1 MANVNYFIYEWL
13 IAIFTIVI
21 SVWIHSQVMLWLKRS
36 RTFGQQIGQNRI
48 FKVMLCLI
56 FAHIVEI
63 CLFAFAY
70 KLMLSDPKFGS
81 LAGIDVNSITDYL
94 YYSSTVFTTLG
105 FGDIVPKGLIRLFT
119 SIESLTGI
127 SLVAWSMSVAFL
139 EIQHVEENKKCD

>member
-1 MANVNYFIYEWL
+1 
-13 IAIFTIVI
+13 
-21 SVWIHSQVMLWLKRS
+21 MLWLKRS
-36 RTFGQQIGQNRI
+36 RTSGQQIGQNRI

-94 YYSSTVFTTLG
+94 YYSSIVFTTLG

>member
-1 MANVNYFIYEWL
+1 
-13 IAIFTIVI
+13 
-21 SVWIHSQVMLWLKRS
+21 
-36 RTFGQQIGQNRI
+36 
-48 FKVMLCLI
+48 
-56 FAHIVEI
+56 
-63 CLFAFAY
+63 
-70 KLMLSDPKFGS
+70 MLSDPKFGS

-94 YYSSTVFTTLG
+94 YYSSIVFTTLG